1 MAHSE
6 AARCQSVSLAQL
18 RESPFNPRKDYDE
31 GGLNELAASITDL
44 GILQPLLVRRI
55 EDEKTPYEIV
65 AGHRR
70 CRAAKIAKLTT
81 VPVIVHE
88 FTDRDV
94 RQVQLIENAQRVD
107 LSALEEAEAYAALRE
122 LGLSTR
128 DIAEQVKKKPS
139 HVAAR
144 LTLTTLPEKVKKELA
159 AGVIT
164 AEHAELIG
172 LIPNAE
178 LQEQALKRII
188 VEHPLEPHFSSKVA
202 KGAVPIAKAR
212 RIVEAEFM
220 TVLENAPFD
229 TADPTLSPLGACAK
243 CPFRSGNDRD
253 LFGNVQGKNV
263 CTNLADY
270 RLKVENH
277 LKRLREQGATV
288 LLTPREVK
296 EVFPFGNSQVAD
308 GYVDLEAKCAADPKS
323 RTFDQLL
330 GAEPKRSTVFAFV
343 NGRLRRVFPKA
354 QLSAALD
361 ASGHEFLRR
370 KAERPASTDAEREAR
385 QQQKIERA
393 VRQATLA
400 AFAAA
405 IPKAKLG
412 LSEWID
418 LLASIVIEEKGW
430 QLEDVLPRHGFG
442 GKREALKGKCEETAK
457 KLIAKMNDAQKRAF
471 IIDALM
477 HTWAGPNADAGKR
490 TVFAKV
496 VAQLG
501 IEAKAIEKQV
511 RASFAAK
518 AAGKPK
524 AKEANAARPVRKKVV
539 RPAAKVVRARA

>member
-1 MAHSE
+1 MAQPE
-6 AARCQSVSLAQL
+6 AARCLSVSLAQL
-18 RESPFNPRKDYDE
+18 RESPFNPRKHYDE
-31 GGLNELAASITDL
+31 GGLNELAASITDR

-70 CRAAKIAKLTT
+70 SRAAKIAKLTT

-88 FTDRDV
+88 FTDREV

-107 LSALEEAEAYAALRE
+107 LSPLEEAEAYAALRE

-144 LTLTTLPEKVKKELA
+144 LTLVTLPEKVKKELA

-164 AEHAELIG
+164 TEHAELIG

-178 LQEQALKRII
+178 LQEQALRRII
-188 VEHPLEPHFSSKVA
+188 VEHPLDNFSTKVA
-202 KGAVPIAKAR
+202 KGAVPIARAR

-229 TADPTLSPLGACAK
+229 IADPTLSPLGACAK

-270 RLKVENH
+270 RLKIENH

-296 EVFPFGNSQVAD
+296 EVFPFGNPQVAD
-308 GYVDLEAKCAADPKS
+308 GYVDLEAKCADDPKS
-323 RTFDQLL
+323 RTYDQLL
-330 GAEPKRSTVFAFV
+330 AAEPKRSTVHAFV

-370 KAERPASTDAEREAR
+370 KAERPAGNDAEREAR
-385 QQQKIERA
+385 QQQKLDRA

-418 LLASIVIEEKGW
+418 LLTSIVIEEKGW

-442 GKREALKGKCEETAK
+442 GKRDALKGKCEEIAG
-457 KLIAKMNDAQKRAF
+457 KLVAKMNDAQKRAF
-471 IIDALM
+471 VIDALM

-490 TVFAKV
+490 AVFAKV

-501 IEAKAIEKQV
+501 IDAKAIEKQV
-511 RASFAAK
+511 RASSATK

-524 AKEANAARPVRKKVV
+524 AKAATTPRPVRKVV
-539 RPAAKVVRARA
+539 RSAAKVVRARA

>member
-1 MAHSE
+1 MAQSD
-6 AARCQSVSLAQL
+6 ATRCQSVLLAEL
-18 RESPFNPRKDYDE
+18 RESPFNPRKHYDE
-31 GGLNELAASITDL
+31 KELNELAASITDR

-70 CRAAKIAKLTT
+70 SRAAKIAKLAT
-81 VPVIVHE
+81 VPVIIHE
-88 FTDRDV
+88 LTDREV

-107 LSALEEAEAYAALRE
+107 LSPLEEAEAYAALRE
-122 LGLSTR
+122 LGLSTHN
-128 DIAEQVKKKPS
+128 IAEEVKKKPS

-144 LTLTTLPEKVKKELA
+144 LTLTTLPDKVKKELA

-164 AEHAELIG
+164 TAHAELIG
-172 LIPNAE
+172 LIPDAQ
-178 LQEQALKRII
+178 LQEQALKRML
-188 VEHPLEPHFSSKVA
+188 VEHPLDHFSTKVV

-212 RIVEAEFM
+212 RIVETEFM

-229 TADPTLSPLGACAK
+229 TADPTLSPLGACAT
-243 CPFRSGNDRD
+243 CAFRSGNDRD

-270 RLKVENH
+270 RLKIENH
-277 LKRLREQGATV
+277 LKLLREQGFMV

-296 EVFPFGNSQVAD
+296 EVFPFGNPHVAD
-308 GYVDLEAKCAADPKS
+308 GYTDLEAKCPEDPKD
-323 RTFDQLL
+323 RTYDQLL
-330 GAEPKRSTVFAFV
+330 AEPTKRSTIFAFV
-343 NGRLRRVFPKA
+343 NGRMRRVFPTA
-354 QLSAALD
+354 QLAAALD

-370 KAERPASTDAEREAR
+370 KAERPASPDAEREAR
-385 QQQKIERA
+385 AQQKIERA

-412 LSEWID
+412 VSEWVD

-442 GKREALKGKCEETAK
+442 GKRDALKGKCEEIAR
-457 KLIAKMNDAQKRAF
+457 KLVSKMNDAQKRAF
-471 IIDALM
+471 VIDALVQ
-477 HTWAGPNADAGKR
+477 TWAGPNADAGKR
-490 TVFAKV
+490 AVFAKV
-496 VAQLG
+496 LAQIG
-501 IEAKAIEKQV
+501 VDAKAIEKQL
-511 RASFAAK
+511 RAEIAAK

-524 AKEANAARPVRKKVV
+524 QAAPPVRKPVMH
-539 RPAAKVVRARA
+539 PAAKVVRARA

>member
-1 MAHSE
+1 MAQSD
-6 AARCQSVSLAQL
+6 ATRCQSVLLTQL
-18 RESPFNPRKDYDE
+18 RESPLNPRKHYDE
-31 GGLNELAASITDL
+31 AGLNELAASIADR

-70 CRAAKIAKLTT
+70 YQAAKIAKLTS

-88 FTDRDV
+88 FTDREV

-107 LSALEEAEAYAALRE
+107 LSPLEEAEAYAALRE

-128 DIAEQVKKKPS
+128 EIAQEVKKKPS
-139 HVAAR
+139 YVAAR
-144 LTLTTLPEKVKKELA
+144 LTLTALPEKVKKELA

-212 RIVEAEFM
+212 RIVETEFM

-270 RLKVENH
+270 RLKIENH
-277 LKRLREQGATV
+277 LKQLREQGFTV

-296 EVFPFGNSQVAD
+296 EVFPFGNPQVAD
-308 GYVDLEAKCAADPKS
+308 GYVDMEAKCADDPKS
-323 RTFDQLL
+323 RTYDQLL
-330 GAEPKRSTVFAFV
+330 ATEPKRSTVFAHV
-343 NGRLRRVFPKA
+343 NGRLRRIYPKA
-354 QLSAALD
+354 QLAAALD
-361 ASGHEFLRR
+361 SSGHEFLRR
-370 KAERPASTDAEREAR
+370 KSERPATNDAERQAR
-385 QQQKIERA
+385 QQQKLDRA
-393 VRQATLA
+393 VRVATLA

-405 IPKAKLG
+405 MPKAKLG
-412 LSEWID
+412 APEWID

-430 QLEDVLPRHGFG
+430 QLEDVLPRHGFA
-442 GKREALKGKCEETAK
+442 GKRDDLKGNCEAIAR
-457 KLIAKMNDAQKRAF
+457 KLVAKMNDGQKRAF
-471 IIDALM
+471 VIDALV
-477 HTWAGPNADAGKR
+477 HAWAGPNADAGKR
-490 TVFAKV
+490 AVFAKV
-496 VAQLG
+496 IAQLG
-501 IEAKAIEKQV
+501 VDAKMIEKQV
-511 RASFAAK
+511 RADFAAK
-518 AAGKPK
+518 AGAKPKPK
-524 AKEANAARPVRKKVV
+524 ASNAAPKGAV

>member
-1 MAHSE
+1 MAQPE

-18 RESPFNPRKDYDE
+18 RESPFNPRKHYDE
-31 GGLNELAASITDL
+31 GGLNELAASIVDR
-44 GILQPLLVRRI
+44 GILQPLPVRRI

-70 CRAAKIAKLTT
+70 SRAAKIAKLTT

-88 FTDRDV
+88 FTDREV

-107 LSALEEAEAYAALRE
+107 LSPLEEAEAYAALRE
-122 LGLSTR
+122 LGLSTH

-144 LTLTTLPEKVKKELA
+144 LTLVTLPEKVKKELA

-178 LQEQALKRII
+178 LQAQALKRII

-229 TADPTLSPLGACAK
+229 TADPTLSPLGACAE
-243 CPFRSGNDRD
+243 CTFRSGNDRD

-270 RLKVENH
+270 RLKIENH

-296 EVFPFGNSQVAD
+296 EVFPFGNPQVAD
-308 GYVDLEAKCAADPKS
+308 GYVDLEAKCADDSKS
-323 RTFDQLL
+323 RTYDQLL
-330 GAEPKRSTVFAFV
+330 AAEPKRSTVFAFV

-354 QLSAALD
+354 QLAAALD

-370 KAERPASTDAEREAR
+370 KAERPASTDAERDAR

-405 IPKAKLG
+405 IPKTKLG

-418 LLASIVIEEKGW
+418 LLASIVIEEKGCSSKTCY
-430 QLEDVLPRHGFG
+430 RG
-442 GKREALKGKCEETAK
+442 TAS
-457 KLIAKMNDAQKRAF
+457 A
-471 IIDALM
+471 
-477 HTWAGPNADAGKR
+477 
-490 TVFAKV
+490 
-496 VAQLG
+496 
-501 IEAKAIEKQV
+501 
-511 RASFAAK
+511 ASATLSK
-518 AAGKPK
+518 
-524 AKEANAARPVRKKVV
+524 ANARRSG
-539 RPAAKVVRARA
+539 RSSSRR